1 VIHLPLFPQANIVI
15 LAFAGGGG
23 FISLPEKVILFVLL
37 ALLIIVSLWGYV
49 AVSKPL
55 CQGVTVPEIFQFEI
69 YFE

>member
-1 VIHLPLFPQANIVI
+1 
-15 LAFAGGGG
+15 
-23 FISLPEKVILFVLL
+23 LPEKVILFVLL